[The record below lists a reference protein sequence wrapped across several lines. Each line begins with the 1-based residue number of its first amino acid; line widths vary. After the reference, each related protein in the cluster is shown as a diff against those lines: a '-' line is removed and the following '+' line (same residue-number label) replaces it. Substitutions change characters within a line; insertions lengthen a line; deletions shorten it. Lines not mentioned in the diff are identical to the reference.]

1 MEKRI
6 SVKNELSTK
15 MIMRGT
21 NTCSILDLS
30 NNTFLGLISNQQLW
44 VRYKTNVVSLRQY
57 YYQKLLRILSGKAR
71 KNERSHEEIDVQNEL
86 ATDRNKSTVQNL
98 FASWNRSKHERL
110 NKITLRTM
118 EEKNYLLSRNFR
130 ILSTVFG
137 GIVDGC
143 SQRRPSFLQRTRAVK
158 GRIVVFK
165 VCHVMFQTLSYILIA
180 DPRLSGTNFRI

>member
-1 MEKRI
+1 
-6 SVKNELSTK
+6 

-30 NNTFLGLISNQQLW
+30 NNTFLGLISNQQLR

-57 YYQKLLRILSGKAR
+57 YYQKLLRILSEKAR

-86 ATDRNKSTVQNL
+86 ATNRKQIYRAKLVCKLESLQTWTIEQN
-98 FASWNRSKHERL
+98 H
-110 NKITLRTM
+110 ITNYGR
-118 EEKNYLLSRNFR
+118 KNYLLSRNFR

>member
-1 MEKRI
+1 MSFRFGSIIIKNYYEYCQEKR
-6 SVKNELSTK
+6 ERTK
-15 MIMRGT
+15 DRTKRLMCKM
-21 NTCSILDLS
+21 
-30 NNTFLGLISNQQLW
+30 NQQP
-44 VRYKTNVVSLRQY
+44 T
-57 YYQKLLRILSGKAR
+57 A
-71 KNERSHEEIDVQNEL
+71 
-86 ATDRNKSTVQNL
+86 NKSTVQNL

-165 VCHVMFQTLSYILIA
+165 VCHVMFQTLPYILIA
-180 DPRLSGTNFRI
+180 DPRFSGTNFRI